1 MKYNEIDF
9 ETYFKHYPDAN
20 GFFGKYGG
28 CYIPEEL
35 KAAYTD
41 REPLAVARLQMLEKG
56 WLSEAEAAAWE
67 EECRDEVQRLVAQ
80 AQRESTPNPAD
91 EEWKATSW
99 NPEY

>member
-35 KAAYTD
+35 KNAMM
-41 REPLAVARLQMLEKG
+41 EI
-56 WLSEAEAAAWE
+56 AEAYRTIAKDVGLIA
-67 EECRDEVQRLVAQ
+67 RSDFH
-80 AQRESTPNPAD
+80 TTYP
-91 EEWKATSW
+91 
-99 NPEY
+99 